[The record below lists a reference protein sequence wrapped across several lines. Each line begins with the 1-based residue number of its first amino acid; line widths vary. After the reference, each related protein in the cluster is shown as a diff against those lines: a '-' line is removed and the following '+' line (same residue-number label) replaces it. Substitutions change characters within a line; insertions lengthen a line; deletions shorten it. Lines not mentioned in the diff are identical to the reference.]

1 LSEDIARAIRQRN
14 LGVAVRLMMS
24 GRPPAPRIGYS
35 YETDLWDYKRD
46 CPRPGKTLEVDN
58 AWASIASDILAFH
71 NNRGGILFF
80 GIDNRFTFVGATYP
94 LDSKMFNDKLRRYL
108 PDDIFV
114 EYSREYIQDDQRY
127 LGVALIPPRGPMPA
141 CFRSNAPELSGK
153 RLFEKNGTAIRE
165 GDTTR
170 ILDPKE
176 AATWIRSL
184 HIPTVG
190 NTFAVDESG
199 FRVLAPDYE
208 EFIKRDELTQSI
220 EKSLHDPRVST
231 TSLIGVGGMGKT
243 ALATWATLR
252 AYERTEFDFIVSMT
266 AKDRELTSIGIV
278 GIRPG
283 LTSYERLLDNILET
297 LEFPDLKDL
306 ETHEKSKQVRLLL
319 ESGHGLLYVDNLETV
334 DDARIIEFLD
344 NLPVGTRALITSR
357 RSRVR
362 VSVRP
367 IEVPQMG
374 STEVQAFIRML
385 AKQPNFRHIAGIS
398 PAEATRVGRAWN
410 GIPLAI
416 RWSLAR
422 SSSPAEAV
430 AGAEAAS
437 LAGKHGDELLE
448 FSFRRVFDHLQPI
461 EQEVLQV
468 LSVLQSS
475 IPVEA
480 LIASTSR
487 GSSEVIDALDELT
500 SDALVVREFDQD
512 RNDYS
517 YTLLPITRAFV
528 QYDMHR
534 NMTHVRE
541 ITRKLTSWF
550 EAVDVS
556 DADERL
562 IVRQLR
568 QGNSADDRTLIDLA
582 TSAERGGKLD
592 TAEKL
597 YGQALA
603 RVPRSWRAARAM
615 AEFLRHHKNDRPG
628 ALRLYRQAMANA
640 PIRGA
645 DRALMFREYGILL
658 KDSGEPDATQKA
670 AEALRQALDE
680 TPNDRVAIGALA
692 QVLDRMGASRE
703 IISLLEPHREIGS
716 RKFRKKTDPILLH
729 AYERTSELLKA
740 AQLRRSMNYED

>member
-1 LSEDIARAIRQRN
+1 MNEDIARAIRQRN
-14 LGVAVRLMMS
+14 LGAVVRLMMT

-35 YETDLWDYKRD
+35 YESDLWDYKSD
-46 CPRPGKTLEVDN
+46 CPRPGKTPEADN
-58 AWASIASDILAFH
+58 AWASVASDVLAFH
-71 NNRGGILFF
+71 NNRGGIIFF
-80 GIDNRFTFVGATYP
+80 GMDNRFNFVGATYP

-108 PDDIFV
+108 PDHIFV

-141 CFRSNAPELSGK
+141 CFRTNAPTLSGK
-153 RLFEKNGTAIRE
+153 CLFEKNGTALRD

-170 ILDPKE
+170 ILSAND
-176 AATWIRSL
+176 AAAWIRSL
-184 HIPTVG
+184 RVPTVG
-190 NTFAVDESG
+190 NRFAVDEPS

-208 EFIKRDELTQSI
+208 EFISRDELTQAI
-220 EKSLHDPRVST
+220 EKSLQDPRVST

-252 AYERTEFDFIVSMT
+252 AYERNDFDFIVSMT

-283 LTSYERLLDNILET
+283 LTSYDRLLDNILET
-297 LEFPDLKDL
+297 LQFPDLKEL
-306 ETHEKSKQVRLLL
+306 ETAEKSKHVKLLL
-319 ESGHGLLYVDNLETV
+319 ESGRGLLYVDNLETV
-334 DDARIIEFLD
+334 DDVRIVEFLD
-344 NLPVGTRALITSR
+344 NLPLGTRALITSR

-374 STEVQAFIRML
+374 ATEIRAFIKML
-385 AKQPNFRHIAGIS
+385 AKQANFRHIAGIS
-398 PAEATRVGRAWN
+398 PAEAARVGAAWN

-422 SSSPAEAV
+422 SSSPAQAVATAEAV
-430 AGAEAAS
+430 S
-437 LAGKHGDELLE
+437 LVGKNGDELLE
-448 FSFRRVFDHLQPI
+448 FSFRRVFDHLKPL

-468 LSVLQSS
+468 LSVLQNS

-528 QYDMHR
+528 QHDMHR
-534 NMTHVRE
+534 NMTRVRD
-541 ITRKLTSWF
+541 ITRKLTNWF

-568 QGNSADDRTLIDLA
+568 QGSSADDRTLIDLA
-582 TSAERGGKLD
+582 SAAERGNKLD

-597 YGQALA
+597 YRQALA
-603 RVPRSWRAARAM
+603 RVPRSWRAARAL
-615 AEFLRHHKNDRPG
+615 AEFLRHYKNDRLG
-628 ALRLYRQAMANA
+628 ALRLYRQATANA
-640 PIRGA
+640 PVRGPE
-645 DRALMFREYGILL
+645 RALIFREYGILL

-670 AEALRQALDE
+670 AEALRQALEE
-680 TPNDRVAIGALA
+680 TPNDKVAVGALA
-692 QVLDRMGASRE
+692 QVLDRMGAARE
-703 IISLLEPHREIGS
+703 VISLLEPHRGVGS
-716 RKFRKKTDPILLH
+716 RKFREKTDPILLR
-729 AYERTSELLKA
+729 AYERINELLKA
-740 AQLRRSMNYED
+740 AQLRQSVNHED